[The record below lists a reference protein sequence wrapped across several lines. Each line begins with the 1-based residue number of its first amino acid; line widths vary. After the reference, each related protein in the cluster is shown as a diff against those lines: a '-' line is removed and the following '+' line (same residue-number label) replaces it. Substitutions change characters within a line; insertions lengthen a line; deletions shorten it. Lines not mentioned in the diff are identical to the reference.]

1 MGFIFAGLVAVV
13 FAVFSSVSKP
23 PSAPQPVALS
33 RPPAEAIAIPRLHES
48 PAITLQTVLAS
59 PVDEDDLAL
68 EHARPILLLS
78 DSAMQAPSAALASN
92 SNSARADDGCAL
104 PDGQLRQNC
113 ASFGAEP
120 VVLNLKR
127 ELWLSTIHR

>member
-23 PSAPQPVALS
+23 SSAPHPVALS
-33 RPPAEAIAIPRLHES
+33 RPMAVAIAIPRLHES
-48 PAITLQTVLAS
+48 PAINLQTVLAS

-68 EHARPILLLS
+68 EHARPLQLMS
-78 DSAMQAPSAALASN
+78 DDAIQVPLEAVA
-92 SNSARADDGCAL
+92 SNSARAHDGCAL

-120 VVLNLKR
+120 VVLNLTR